1 MVKNIPTIERSTKIR
16 FGKHANDNQAENT
29 IVINAS
35 DAPIAASTPGSVYM
49 TPLRVAELAGAN
61 FFAYH
66 AQSAELVDSGVATD
80 LLGGITLQNA
90 TTVGNT
96 TANVVEFNHPTT
108 SFVTSSNVGIAN
120 TLPTHA
126 LSVADKVFIKGAAT
140 DIDDLRIVG
149 NTKTD
154 RLSTAGNEVVIDKDK
169 TNKIQVS
176 GVIHTGDIQA
186 TAHVA
191 IANTNP
197 QDLFTLGADGQTVM
211 NVPTQSTYALETT
224 GNINAQYYHGDGG
237 LLSNLNLQIVT
248 DKASITTNTLD
259 LTHPTTSLKAY
270 SNIVVDDYI
279 FGNISG
285 SNLITASEINA
296 YIITAANQI
305 TSPLTQSDTIVG
317 NNEVVGPDIIGT
329 SGIYGE
335 IKGSNVVTASKVSG
349 SIGLYGDILGSNV
362 VSADKVIVD
371 VGGIF
376 GEIKGSNNI
385 SADNITATSISG
397 SGSSV
402 TDIGTGNITTGVL
415 DVARGGTG
423 IGDTYTI
430 GDIPY
435 ASAPSTLSTLGVSS
449 ATGGQFLRL
458 NPGKTA
464 PIWSDVPLTLDEVLE
479 SQTGV
484 SNVSDAVI
492 TLTKA
497 SGVALEVTDA
507 QVALNGTGNVLNVPN
522 GQIHALTFH
531 GNGSNIT
538 HLDLDQ
544 GTNTGIVP
552 MARGGTG
559 TGSLTNKS
567 IPYVN
572 ASGGLEESKIEY
584 DATSEIT
591 SISSNVVISG
601 NLTVQGNV
609 TSQHSNDHYITD
621 KIFAVAHGNAV
632 DAKDMGQHMS
642 RPTANVFAGFL
653 GQTIGKEYTIAYTT
667 SKSESDTVTPTMSTT
682 DGYITANVWG
692 NVLSG
697 NVTTTG
703 KVTADNLKLTGTGTV
718 IDASSSTISAHTV
731 NSQYFAGNFQGS
743 GGNITSLNLG
753 DAQNFGQVAIARGGT
768 GVTTGLTVLDP
779 AYLSSQ
785 VLLAKGGTG
794 LTAVAENDLLLGPA
808 SGTALTKL
816 SAYTGS
822 GGTFPAVMSANSSGG
837 NTASTSDSSSD
848 AYKVFDGND
857 STNYSCPEDYH
868 WTTPYNYTGSNS
880 LGGVDGEWVKIQL
893 ASAIAA
899 TSVFVKAKPDNQAP
913 SYAGRPEQWRIL
925 GSNDNTTW
933 TQLHSSTTI
942 IDSASGTTESFTNTT
957 AYTYFGFVVTH
968 RNAIAGG
975 GGGDHWQISRL
986 SFTSPSGPTEK
997 FLKSSAAGV
1006 SWDEVS
1012 STLQTITDGGATTTQ
1027 TVAFNN
1033 TTTGLT
1039 SAGDIDIAATKQIDY
1054 AGDVLLKSSAG
1065 AVASLKVTNAVKLDP
1080 AYAAPSNNVLSFNTT
1095 TGEIY
1100 DSGGQGGSSLD
1111 NIHEYN
1117 ANVSIG
1123 PSVAAANLTIN
1134 TYESNVLTV
1143 SGNVAAD
1150 NITIGTLHV
1159 AASPF
1164 NLDDVAS
1171 AGAGAN
1177 VTSNV
1182 IQFTA
1187 TGNAFVTTN
1196 NIKIG
1201 KDVHAGGNVYSQNLQ
1216 LTNTQITSS
1225 FTTGS
1230 GTLTIDA
1237 QNKSYGTAPLTSIDA
1252 DVAILDIS
1260 NLPSGGQVVVPLLAT
1275 GADRKVLKTITTGID
1290 FIAFTSD
1297 VSIDQNGHAL
1307 LTVSKIGA
1315 SGAEKIYMNAV
1326 SFTAA

>member
-29 IVINAS
+29 IVFNAS
-35 DAPIAASTPGSVYM
+35 DAPIVASTPGSVYV

-66 AQSAELVDSGVATD
+66 AQTAELVDSGVATD

-126 LSVADKVFIKGAAT
+126 LSVADKVFIKGAVG
-140 DIDDLRIVG
+140 DNDDLRIVG

-154 RLSTAGNEVVIDKDK
+154 RLTTTGDAVVIDKDH

-176 GVIHTGDIQA
+176 GIIHTGDIQA

-197 QDLFTLGADGQTVM
+197 QDLFTLGAVGQTVM
-211 NVPTQSTYALETT
+211 NVPTQTTYALETT

-248 DKASITTNTLD
+248 DKSSITTNTLD
-259 LTHPTTSLKAY
+259 LTNPTTSLKAY
-270 SNIVVDDYI
+270 SNIVVNDYI
-279 FGNISG
+279 FGNING
-285 SNLITASEINA
+285 SNIITASEITGYN
-296 YIITAANQI
+296 ITATNQI
-305 TSPLTQSDTIVG
+305 TSQSTQSDAIIA
-317 NNEVVGPDIIGT
+317 NNEVSGPDIIGT

-335 IKGSNVVTASKVSG
+335 IKGSNVVSATKVSG

-362 VSADKVIVD
+362 VEADKVSVG

-385 SADNITATSISG
+385 SADNITATSITGSG
-397 SGSSV
+397 SGI
-402 TDIGTGNITTGVL
+402 TDIGTGNISTGVL
-415 DVARGGTG
+415 TVARGGTG

-430 GDIPY
+430 GDITY
-435 ASAPSTLSTLGVSS
+435 ASAPGTLSTLGVSS
-449 ATGGQFLRL
+449 ATAGQFLRL
-458 NPGKTA
+458 NTGKTA
-464 PIWSDVPLTLDEVLE
+464 PEWSDVPLTLDEVLE

-484 SNVSDAVI
+484 SNVSNAVM
-492 TLTKA
+492 TLNKA

-507 QVALNGTGNVLNVPN
+507 EVALNGTGTVLNAPT
-522 GQIHALTFH
+522 GTIAASAFQ
-531 GNGSNIT
+531 GNGSSIT
-538 HLDLDQ
+538 HLDLGQ
-544 GTNTGIVP
+544 GTNTGVIP
-552 MARGGTG
+552 IDRGGTG
-559 TGSLTNKS
+559 TNSLSSLTL
-567 IPYVN
+567 PYVN
-572 ASGGLEESKIEY
+572 TSGVLGDSKTTY
-584 DATSEIT
+584 NPTNHIT

-609 TSQHSNDHYITD
+609 TAQHTNDHYITD
-621 KIFAVAHGNAV
+621 KIFAVAHNNAV

-653 GQTIGKEYTIAYTT
+653 GETIGKEYTIAYTT
-667 SKSESDTVTPTMSTT
+667 SKSESDTIVPTMATS

-718 IDASSSTISAHTV
+718 IDASGSTIS
-731 NSQYFAGNFQGS
+731 GNFSGDGS
-743 GGNITSLNLG
+743 SITHLNLG
-753 DAQNFGQVAIARGGT
+753 DSNNTGQVAIARGGT

-779 AYLSSQ
+779 ANLSSQ

-794 LTAVAENDLLLGPA
+794 LTTVAENELLLGPS
-808 SGTALTKL
+808 SGTALSKL
-816 SAYTGS
+816 SPHT
-822 GGTFPAVMSANSSGG
+822 T
-837 NTASTSDSSSD
+837 TSKKFLRS
-848 AYKVFDGND
+848 
-857 STNYSCPEDYH
+857 
-868 WTTPYNYTGSNS
+868 
-880 LGGVDGEWVKIQL
+880 
-893 ASAIAA
+893 
-899 TSVFVKAKPDNQAP
+899 
-913 SYAGRPEQWRIL
+913 
-925 GSNDNTTW
+925 DNT
-933 TQLHSSTTI
+933 
-942 IDSASGTTESFTNTT
+942 
-957 AYTYFGFVVTH
+957 
-968 RNAIAGG
+968 
-975 GGGDHWQISRL
+975 
-986 SFTSPSGPTEK
+986 
-997 FLKSSAAGV
+997 GV
-1006 SWDEVS
+1006 AWDDVS

-1039 SAGDIDIAATKQIDY
+1039 SAGDIDIAASKRIDFATDIIIEST
-1054 AGDVLLKSSAG
+1054 AGTSLNKSPLKIINAIEVDPDVVGGGTSS
-1065 AVASLKVTNAVKLDP
+1065 K
-1080 AYAAPSNNVLSFNTT
+1080 NVLAINHT

-1100 DSGGQGGSSLD
+1100 DSGGQGGSTMEF
-1111 NIHEYN
+1111 IHEEGTGVQ

-1123 PSVAAANLTIN
+1123 RTAWGATTDSNLTIN
-1134 TYESNVLTV
+1134 TYGSNVLTI
-1143 SGNVAAD
+1143 SGNVSAD
-1150 NITIGTLHV
+1150 NITIGALHV
-1159 AASPF
+1159 SASPF

-1182 IQFTA
+1182 LQLTA

-1196 NIKIG
+1196 NINVS
-1201 KDVHAGGNVYSQNLQ
+1201 KDVHTGGNVYSQNLQ
-1216 LTNTQITSS
+1216 LTNTQISTTW
-1225 FTTGS
+1225 TTGS
-1230 GTLTIDA
+1230 GTLEIDCK
-1237 QNKSYGTAPLTSIDA
+1237 NKTYGTAPAVSIDA
-1252 DVAILDIS
+1252 DVAILNVT
-1260 NLPSGGQVVVPLLAT
+1260 NLPSGGQVVVPLVAS
-1275 GADRKVLKTITTGID
+1275 GADRKVLKTITAGID
-1290 FIAFTSD
+1290 FIAFTTD
-1297 VSIDQNGHAL
+1297 VSIDQNSHGL

-1315 SGAEKIYMNAV
+1315 SGAEKIYMNAI

>member
-66 AQSAELVDSGVATD
+66 AQTAELVDSGVATD

-126 LSVADKVFIKGAAT
+126 LSVADKVFIKGAVGDT
-140 DIDDLRIVG
+140 DDLRIVG
-149 NTKTD
+149 NTKTN
-154 RLSTAGNEVVIDKDK
+154 RLSTAGDAVVIDKDN

-176 GVIHTGDIQA
+176 GIIHTGDIQA
-186 TAHVA
+186 TSHVA

-197 QDLFTLGADGQTVM
+197 QNLFTLGADGQTVM
-211 NVPTQSTYALETT
+211 NVPTNSKYALETT

-279 FGNISG
+279 FGNING
-285 SNLITASEINA
+285 SNLITASNITSVNTSA
-296 YIITAANQI
+296 STGLYGHVLGSNTISATNITATDISATDIQG
-305 TSPLTQSDTIVG
+305 TDIVT
-317 NNEVVGPDIIGT
+317 DDLIAT
-329 SGIYGE
+329 TGIYGE
-335 IKGSNVVTASKVSG
+335 IKGSNVVSANRVSTL
-349 SIGLYGDILGSNV
+349 SMYGDILGSNV
-362 VSADKVIVD
+362 VEANKVSAEA
-371 VGGIF
+371 GLY
-376 GEIKGSNNI
+376 GEIKGSNAI
-385 SADNITATSISG
+385 SASTITASSISG
-397 SGSSV
+397 DGSSV

-423 IGDTYTI
+423 IGDTYTT

-435 ASAPSTLSTLGVSS
+435 ASAHDTISTLGVSS
-449 ATGGQFLRL
+449 ATAGQFLRL
-458 NPGKTA
+458 NPTKTA

-484 SNVSDAVI
+484 SNVSNAVM
-492 TLTKA
+492 TLNKA

-522 GQIHALTFH
+522 GEIHASTFQGSFN
-531 GNGSNIT
+531 GNGSSIT

-559 TGSLTNKS
+559 TGGLTNKS

-572 ASGGLEESKIEY
+572 TSGVLDESKIEY

-731 NSQYFAGNFQGS
+731 NSSYFAGGNFSGDGS
-743 GGNITSLNLG
+743 NITTLNLG
-753 DAQNFGQVAIARGGT
+753 EATNYGQVATARGGT
-768 GVTTGLTVLDP
+768 GVTTGLTVLNP
-779 AYLSSQ
+779 LNLSSQ
-785 VLLAKGGTG
+785 VTMQKGGTG
-794 LTAVAENDLLLGPA
+794 QTSVAENELLLGPS
-808 SGTALTKL
+808 SGDVLTKL
-816 SAYTGS
+816 SPHT
-822 GGTFPAVMSANSSGG
+822 T
-837 NTASTSDSSSD
+837 TSKKFLRS
-848 AYKVFDGND
+848 
-857 STNYSCPEDYH
+857 
-868 WTTPYNYTGSNS
+868 
-880 LGGVDGEWVKIQL
+880 
-893 ASAIAA
+893 
-899 TSVFVKAKPDNQAP
+899 
-913 SYAGRPEQWRIL
+913 
-925 GSNDNTTW
+925 DNT
-933 TQLHSSTTI
+933 
-942 IDSASGTTESFTNTT
+942 
-957 AYTYFGFVVTH
+957 
-968 RNAIAGG
+968 
-975 GGGDHWQISRL
+975 
-986 SFTSPSGPTEK
+986 
-997 FLKSSAAGV
+997 GV
-1006 SWDEVS
+1006 AWDDVS
-1012 STLQTITDGGATTTQ
+1012 STLQAITDGGATTTH

-1033 TTTGLT
+1033 TTTGLA
-1039 SAGDIDIAATKQIDY
+1039 SAGDIELDSAKAVSFYD
-1054 AGDVLLKSSAG
+1054 DVLLKSSAG
-1065 AVASLKVTNAVKLDP
+1065 SVASLKVTNAVKLDP
-1080 AYAAPSNNVLSFNTT
+1080 SYAAPSNNVLSFNTT

-1100 DSGGQGGSSLD
+1100 DSGGQGGSTLD

-1143 SGNVAAD
+1143 SGNVSAD
-1150 NITIGTLHV
+1150 NITIGALHV

-1201 KDVHAGGNVYSQNLQ
+1201 KDVHTGGNVYSQNLQ

-1275 GADRKVLKTITTGID
+1275 GANRKVLKTITTGID

-1315 SGAEKIYMNAV
+1315 SGAEKIYMNAI